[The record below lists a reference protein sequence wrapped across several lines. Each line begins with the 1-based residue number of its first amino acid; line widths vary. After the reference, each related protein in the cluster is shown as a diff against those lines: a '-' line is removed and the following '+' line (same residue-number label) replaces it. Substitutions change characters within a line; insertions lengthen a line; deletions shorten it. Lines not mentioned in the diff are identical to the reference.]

1 MSRASARKASAKET
15 AVATRE
21 LLSVLEVEAF
31 VKLVGMHL
39 IE

>member
-1 MSRASARKASAKET
+1 MSWASARKALAKET

-21 LLSVLEVEAF
+21 LLSVLEVWAM